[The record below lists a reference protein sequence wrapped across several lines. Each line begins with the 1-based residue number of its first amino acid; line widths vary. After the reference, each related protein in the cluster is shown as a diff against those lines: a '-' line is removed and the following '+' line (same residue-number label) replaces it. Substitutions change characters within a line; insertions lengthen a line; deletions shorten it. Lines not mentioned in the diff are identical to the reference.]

1 MNSTRKLLALMAT
14 QAIYAT
20 NGYYDELYDELYERK
35 RSHHRKAMSFDPYYR
50 VKEAKKEL
58 KEFSIKGH
66 KIMAYSKKDAIK
78 RLKHR

>member
-20 NGYYDELYDELYERK
+20 NGYYDELYERK
-35 RSHHRKAMSFDPYYR
+35 RSHRSKAMSFDPDYR